1 MQINE
6 KEIEHG
12 VCEGIA
18 RDRML
23 KKPVARCTGKNVGL
37 YLQDY
42 GNL

>member
-1 MQINE
+1 MQIH
-6 KEIEHG
+6 KRVVEHG
-12 VCEGIA
+12 VCEGTA

-23 KKPVARCTGKNVGL
+23 KKHVARCKGKNVGF